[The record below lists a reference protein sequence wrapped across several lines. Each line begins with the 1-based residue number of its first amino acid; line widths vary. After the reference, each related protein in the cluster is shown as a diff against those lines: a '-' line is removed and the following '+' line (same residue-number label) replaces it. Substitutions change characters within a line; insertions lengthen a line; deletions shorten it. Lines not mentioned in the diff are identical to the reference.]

1 MISFTNFLFVPGNRA
16 DRISKALET
25 SADLVCIDLEDSV
38 PAVEKDAARQIAL
51 DALSSHT
58 TARLALRINGL
69 MTRAGIEDLLALV
82 DAPIRPDV
90 LFLPMVES
98 VREVEQAV
106 AILGTDGPQLVP
118 LIETV
123 RGLRQADAIGA
134 IDAVCALMFGGGDL
148 SAELGVALAWEPLL
162 AARSALVMSCA
173 TNRIP
178 AIDVPFIQLDD
189 DDGLRAECCA
199 AKALGFAA
207 KAAIHPRQV
216 ATIANVMRP
225 TEADV
230 LEAAEAIAA
239 FEAGGGKAIAFRGR
253 MLEAPV
259 MQRYR
264 RIAASAK
271 TTDRDNHVIRTRF
284 KYNSEI

>member
-16 DRISKALET
+16 DRIAKALET
-25 SADLVCIDLEDSV
+25 DADLVCMDLEDSV
-38 PAVEKDAARQIAL
+38 PAAEKDSARAIAL
-51 DALSSHT
+51 DALASHGSP
-58 TARLALRINGL
+58 RLALRINGL
-69 MTRAGIEDLLALV
+69 MTRAGIEDLVALARS
-82 DAPIRPDV
+82 ANRPPV

-98 VREVEQAV
+98 PRDAEQAA
-106 AILGTDGPQLVP
+106 AILGPDGPRLIP

-123 RGLRQADAIGA
+123 RGLRHADAIGA
-134 IDAVCALMFGGGDL
+134 VDAVCALMFGGGDF
-148 SAELGVALAWEPLL
+148 SAELGVSLAWEPLL

-189 DDGLRAECCA
+189 DAGLRAECCA

-207 KAAIHPRQV
+207 KAAIHPRQI
-216 ATIANVMRP
+216 ATIGAVMRP
-225 TEADV
+225 TQAEV
-230 LEAAEAIAA
+230 VEAAEAIAA

-259 MQRYR
+259 MQRYF
-264 RIAASAK
+264 RIIASAGK
-271 TTDRDNHVIRTRF
+271 SDD
-284 KYNSEI
+284 